1 MDKGERDR
9 AEIKSLLDRLLEGK
23 DDKFK
28 SIILEMVISQG
39 WDKNDPAFLIGVA
52 TNQLEAILKLQPD
65 LIDAIFERNLKKVN
79 KSHQDEQTARL
90 AHEDK
95 LGKIRDSFKTIGEG
109 FSTGIVNNT
118 QKIID
123 DVDSAATKI
132 DTAVQDIGSFQE
144 SALNDT
150 KTMLKIV
157 ANLRSDCTEQA
168 TKFISS
174 GRELNNTLSSTVR
187 MAHLANAFT
196 IYGAVVTLGL
206 NGVIW
211 LLIGNSTLANFL
223 NHNITNETY
232 WSETRWSMV
241 ACFVIPSLVF
251 FGYFIYK
258 EDRYEWDK
266 LGLISILLG
275 IGYSLVMFLQY
286 FRLLPN
292 LV

>member
-65 LIDAIFERNLKKVN
+65 LIDAIFERNLKKVS
-79 KSHQDEQTARL
+79 KAYQDEQTARL

-123 DVDSAATKI
+123 DVDSAARG
-132 DTAVQDIGSFQE
+132 IGSFQE
-144 SALNDT
+144 SALRDT
-150 KTMLKIV
+150 KTMIEIV
-157 ANLRSDCTEQA
+157 ASLRGDCTEQA

-174 GRELNNTLSSTVR
+174 GQELNNTLRSTVR
-187 MAHLANAFT
+187 MAHKANTFT
-196 IYGAVVTLGL
+196 VYGAVVTLGIFS
-206 NGVIW
+206 VVW
-211 LLIGNSTLANFL
+211 LLIGNNTLSNFL
-223 NHNITNETY
+223 NHNISNETY
-232 WSETRWSMV
+232 WSETRWSMI
-241 ACFVIPSLVF
+241 ACFVIPTFLF

-266 LGLISILLG
+266 LGLFLMVLG
-275 IGYSLVMFLQY
+275 IIYSLIMCLQY
-286 FRLLPN
+286 FRLIPT
-292 LV
+292 

>member
-1 MDKGERDR
+1 MDKSERDR

-28 SIILEMVISQG
+28 SIVLEMVISQG

-65 LIDAIFERNLKKVN
+65 LIDATFERNLKKVS
-79 KSHQDEQTARL
+79 KAYQDEQTARL

-95 LGKIRDSFKTIGEG
+95 LGKLRDSFKTIGEG

-132 DTAVQDIGSFQE
+132 DTAVRGIGSFQE
-144 SALNDT
+144 SALSDT
-150 KTMLKIV
+150 KTMIEIV
-157 ANLRSDCTEQA
+157 ASLRGDCTEQA
-168 TKFISS
+168 TRFISS
-174 GRELNNTLSSTVR
+174 GQELNTTLKSTVG
-187 MAHLANAFT
+187 MAHIANALT
-196 IYGAVVTLGL
+196 VYGAVVTLGIYSI
-206 NGVIW
+206 VW
-211 LLIGNSTLANFL
+211 LLVGNNTLSNFL
-223 NHNITNETY
+223 NHKISNEAY

-241 ACFVIPSLVF
+241 AGYIIPALLF
-251 FGYFIYK
+251 FGYLIYK

-266 LGLISILLG
+266 LGLILILLG
-275 IGYSLVMFLQY
+275 IGYSLIMCLQY
-286 FRLLPN
+286 LRLIPTH
-292 LV
+292 